1 MEDLS
6 STGAGNDLYEIET
19 PKELIGKTF
28 KEAII
33 HLKTKANIL
42 PIAIRRE
49 NNVIINPRLDYK
61 LAENDHLIIICT
73 PSELK
78 SKYVSKKG

>member
-1 MEDLS
+1 
-6 STGAGNDLYEIET
+6 AGNDLYEIET

-49 NNVIINPRLDYK
+49 NNVIINPK
-61 LAENDHLIIICT
+61 LNQKLMKRDHLIIICT
-73 PSELK
+73 PEELRK
-78 SKYVSKKG
+78 IK